1 MELIERLPLN
11 RLNLLKK
18 ISLKEFKKLT
28 PNCKNDKDRAEY
40 YNSFKRYVH
49 SHIRCKGEMKMLYKH
64 TDTTRL
70 GEGGRLFSAG
80 SIQGISRDI
89 RGFLC
94 EGETTDI
101 DMSNAHPTILEYLCL
116 KHKIKCPMLEYYNR
130 NREACWNDVGENAK
144 TMFLIAVNDSK
155 IQKTKDKFFKDFDKE
170 MKRIQA
176 DLILYYDVSV
186 PIEKKH
192 NFLGSAIN
200 RILCIHENEILQ
212 KIVNKVNE
220 LGFEICSLMFD
231 GLMIYGNHYNNEELK
246 DTLENEIKEY
256 GIKLKYKRHST
267 SLTEDELKALPMPED
282 EDLDE
287 LSASQQL
294 FKEYP
299 HWVNCN
305 NDLYVFDEDAGMWS
319 CDEAIVHKYIIKYA
333 NGSFSRS
340 HAKREGVKKTIKT
353 FCVKNDWLIKAQ
365 ETSRGYLLFNNGIF
379 NGKEGKFYSKKEY
392 PYNPMIVFF
401 YKIDYDFDISIISE
415 NDVEDVKQ
423 RLFTLPLG
431 EEVGNYFL
439 EQLSMGLM
447 GDMLKRFILALGESN
462 AGKSLISK
470 ALAYACGEYVG
481 SFNAESLAYS
491 KSDSDEASKLRWL
504 QLLCN
509 KRLIFSNELK
519 MNVEINGNMIK
530 KLSSGGDT
538 LIGRQHNCAETQFKC
553 LPLAVVFANDI
564 PKIKPYDTALD
575 NRIRVVS
582 YNKKFVEEPTKSD
595 ELKSDPEIENEIKTL
610 KFQMSLVMLLL
621 KTYVDVRDNGAMKEP
636 ESVKAAKKEW
646 LDEEPDMI
654 KSLLEYYEFTDNKD
668 DFIMSTELQDWVNG
682 KNISITKLGREIN
695 KYADLN
701 KYENIKVIVKKIE
714 GKCVRVWTG
723 IKLN

>member
-1 MELIERLPLN
+1 MELVERLPLN

-64 TDTTRL
+64 TDATRI

-101 DMSNAHPTILEYLCL
+101 DMANAHPKILEHLCI
-116 KHKIKCPMLEYYNR
+116 KHKIKCPNLEYYNR
-130 NREACWNDVGENAK
+130 NREACWDSVGENAK
-144 TMFLIAVNDSK
+144 IMFLIAVNDSK
-155 IQKTKDKFFKDFDKE
+155 VQKTKDQFFNNFDKE
-170 MKRIQA
+170 MKRVQA
-176 DLILYYDVSV
+176 ELVQHYDVSIPV
-186 PIEKKH
+186 KKKH

-200 RILCIHENEILQ
+200 RILCIHENEFLQ
-212 KIVNKVNE
+212 KIVNKVNQ
-220 LGFEICSLMFD
+220 LGYEICALMFD
-231 GLMIYGNHYNNEELK
+231 GLMIYGNHYNNEELREI
-246 DTLENEIKEY
+246 LENEIQEY

-299 HWVNCN
+299 HWVNCG
-305 NDLYVFDEDAGMWS
+305 DLYVFDDETGMWS
-319 CDEAIVHKYIIKYA
+319 CDDAIIHKCIIKYA

-340 HAKREGVKKTIKT
+340 HAKREGVRKTIKS
-353 FCVKNDWLIKAQ
+353 FCVNNDWLIKAQ

-379 NGKEGKFYSKKEY
+379 NGKDGKFYSKKEY
-392 PYNPMIVFF
+392 SYDPKIVFF
-401 YKIDYDFDISIISE
+401 YKIDYDFDVSIITQE
-415 NDVEDVKQ
+415 DVADVKQ

-431 EEVGNYFL
+431 EEVGHYFL
-439 EQLSMGLM
+439 EQLSRGLM
-447 GDMLKRFILALGESN
+447 GDMLKRFMLALGESN

-470 ALAYACGEYVG
+470 ALSNSCGEYVG
-481 SFNAESLAYS
+481 AFSAESLAYS
-491 KSDSDEASKLRWL
+491 KTTADEASQMRWL
-504 QLLCN
+504 HLLCN

-530 KLSSGGDT
+530 KMSSGGDQLT
-538 LIGRQHNCAETQFKC
+538 GRQHHCAETQFKC

-582 YNKKFVEEPTKSD
+582 YNKKFVQDPINSD
-595 ELKSDPEIENEIKTL
+595 ELKADPNIEDEIKTL
-610 KFQMSLVMLLL
+610 KFKMSLVMLLL
-621 KTYVDVRDNGAMKEP
+621 KTYVDIRDNGEMNEP
-636 ESVKAAKKEW
+636 EVVKAAKKEW
-646 LDEEPDMI
+646 LDEEPDIM
-654 KSLLEYYEFTDNKD
+654 KSLLDSYELTDNKD
-668 DFIMSTELQDWVNG
+668 DFIRSIDLQDWLNG

-695 KYADLN
+695 KYAISK
-701 KYENIKVIVKKIE
+701 KYENIGTKVKKVE
-714 GKCVRVWTG
+714 GKPTNVWTG
-723 IKLN
+723 IKLI